1 MTVLVTK
8 ANSDYWYKIRVFNTM
23 EDIQKVYDFLNKA
36 NEFYLATIEG
46 DQPRVR
52 VYGASLLFEG
62 KLYFMAIKGTEAPN
76 QLEKNPKFE
85 ICIFKNNVL
94 RMSGKLVMD
103 NRLEIREALVQK
115 IPALGMSIGTENMIM
130 YYVKDADASFYNL
143 QGVYD
148 SAHF

>member
-1 MTVLVTK
+1 
-8 ANSDYWYKIRVFNTM
+8 M

-46 DQPRVR
+46 YQPRVR

-62 KLYFMAIKGTEAPN
+62 KLYFMAIKGTNAPD

-103 NRLEIREALVQK
+103 NRIEIRGALIKK
-115 IPALGMSIGTENMIM
+115 IPALGESLGTENMIM
-130 YYVKDADASFYNL
+130 YYVKDATATFSNL
-143 QGVYD
+143 RGVYD
-148 SAHF
+148 VVHF